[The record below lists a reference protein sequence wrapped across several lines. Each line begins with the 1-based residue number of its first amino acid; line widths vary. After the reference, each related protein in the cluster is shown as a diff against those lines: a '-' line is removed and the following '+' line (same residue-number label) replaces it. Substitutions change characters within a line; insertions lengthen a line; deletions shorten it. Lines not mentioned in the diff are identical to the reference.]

1 MCDRFYHCDKKYH
14 ATNKLFDEKS
24 RNFIHLKH
32 IAMDI
37 GRKVKDVLLAK
48 GITVKEFAER
58 ISCSRENAH
67 RILARSHMDT
77 DLIEKISRELNYD
90 FFKYMSSCIFNHSD
104 DNCNTN
110 K

>member
-48 GITVKEFAER
+48 GITVRNLPRESAVAER
-58 ISCSRENAH
+58 MLIAFWPEAIWI
-67 RILARSHMDT
+67 RI
-77 DLIEKISRELNYD
+77 
-90 FFKYMSSCIFNHSD
+90 
-104 DNCNTN
+104 
-110 K
+110 